1 MVKKEKAIEK
11 RAKLIIKYR
20 KMKIRKKEENGDLIT
35 YRLAKKDSS
44 YVMRCVSNRSNV
56 GIADVRELRDLVL
69 EKKADGGI
77 LLTDSKY
84 TYSARHNS
92 PRMNIELI
100 PPTIP
105 AFDIFKHKLVSPA
118 EILNDE
124 ERNTVLERFNAEPY
138 QFPKMGSKDP
148 VSIILGANSG
158 DIVRFKH
165 DSVTAGLT
173 ETFRYVV

>member
-1 MVKKEKAIEK
+1 MVKKETAIEK

-35 YRLAKKDSS
+35 YRLVKREDS

-56 GIADVRELRDLVL
+56 GIAEVRELRDLVQ
-69 EKKADGGI
+69 EMKADGGI

-84 TYSARHNS
+84 TYSARHNA
-92 PRMNIELI
+92 PGMNIELI

-118 EILNDE
+118 EILNEE
-124 ERNTVLERFNAEPY
+124 ERNAVLERFNAEPY
-138 QFPKMGSKDP
+138 QFPRIESKDP
-148 VSIILGANSG
+148 VAIILGANSG

-165 DSVTAGLT
+165 DSITAGLT